1 MKKPIVISK
10 VSLTYSPV
18 EDRMRMTGRVS
29 ESEVMVFWL
38 TLRLSQKLVRAVG
51 DFIEKA
57 STIPQGSD
65 PELVLSFQQSAAMVR
80 KEPADPVVAGG
91 DAKMLLVERID
102 ITQRKDVVLL
112 DFFIPDGGSAQLS
125 LSVQN
130 ARQWLGVLRMQY
142 QAAGWPMD
150 LWPAWIAGAAD
161 KREPSGTS
169 RSVH

>member
-1 MKKPIVISK
+1 MNKPIVLSK

-18 EDRMRMTGRVS
+18 EDRMRMTGRIS
-29 ESEVMVFWL
+29 ESEMMVFWL
-38 TLRLSQKLVRAVG
+38 TLRLSQKLVRAVS

-57 STIPQGSD
+57 SSIPPGSD

-80 KEPADPVVAGG
+80 KEPSDPVVAGG
-91 DAKMLLVERID
+91 DTKSSRVERID

-112 DFFIPDGGSAQLS
+112 NFFIPGGGSAQLS

-130 ARQWLGVLRMQY
+130 ARQWLGILRTQY

-150 LWPAWIAGAAD
+150 VWPAWIAGATD
-161 KREPSGTS
+161 KRDPVGMS